1 MGFFSSRKKKGSSA
15 SETVDEAPPVQASPV
30 EQQSDVDPMWEPI
43 QGITVEKYAEI
54 TAALSKAN
62 IMGIENVAAFAEN
75 LGVPPGSWQ
84 EVQTGWVRRM
94 SANET
99 VRLKYGSLY
108 SEMIIS
114 G

>member
-1 MGFFSSRKKKGSSA
+1 MGFFSSRKNKGANA
-15 SETVDEAPPVQASPV
+15 SQAADEAVTTRAV
-30 EQQSDVDPMWEPI
+30 AGNVGEYDDPMWAPI

-54 TAALSKAN
+54 TAALGKAN

-75 LGVPPGSWQ
+75 FGVPQGTWQ
-84 EVQTGWVRRM
+84 EVQTGWVQRM

-99 VRLKYGSLY
+99 VRVRYGNIY
-108 SEMIIS
+108 SELVIA